1 MKHMKYKNYNDLMSR
16 TLNQLAAIHSADQI
30 DNRIDFLVLLIRIY
44 FSALE
49 IPDEDIQRRKEALE
63 EVLTPFLKDTGE
75 LAPPPDWKERYL
87 NNAK

>member
-1 MKHMKYKNYNDLMSR
+1 MKYKNYNDLMSR

-30 DNRIDFLVLLIRIY
+30 DNRRDFAHLLLDLY
-44 FSALE
+44 FLTLD
-49 IPDEDIQRRKEALE
+49 IPDEDIQREKALK